1 MEEIRKAILK
11 FKSLGRTDIVQKL
24 QQELDTLEKISKNLD
39 WKRYEK
45 ILRDQEDR
53 PDMED
58 FPKKWQIMTKYYK
71 W

>member
-11 FKSLGRTDIVQKL
+11 FKSLGRSDIVQKL
-24 QQELDTLEKISKNLD
+24 QQELDELEKISKDLD

-45 ILRDQEDR
+45 ILRKQEDR

-58 FPKKWQIMTKYYK
+58 FPKK
-71 W
+71 

>member
-11 FKSLGRTDIVQKL
+11 FKSLGRSDIVQKL
-24 QQELDTLEKISKNLD
+24 QQELDSLEKISKNLD

-45 ILRDQEDR
+45 ILRKQEDR

-58 FPKKWQIMTKYYK
+58 FPYECESKAD
-71 W
+71 

>member
-24 QQELDTLEKISKNLD
+24 QQELDALEKINKNLD

-45 ILRDQEDR
+45 LLREQEDR
-53 PDMED
+53 PDKED
-58 FPKKWQIMTKYYK
+58 FYKEWQITTKY
-71 W
+71 